1 MASNAAEI
9 SQAAAETIDVVA
21 DRLQQ
26 LDAST
31 SGTECVLFCFACRN
45 SQFCI
50 KNGVWH
56 RLTLDEKYQLCRSIG
71 AECIQDE
78 ELRNLLE
85 KKPNPVAYDGFEPSG
100 RMHIAQVYCRSTSHV
115 ASV

>member
-31 SGTECVLFCFACRN
+31 SGNECVLRMLPFAL
-45 SQFCI
+45 
-50 KNGVWH
+50 VVV
-56 RLTLDEKYQLCRSIG
+56 T
-71 AECIQDE
+71 
-78 ELRNLLE
+78 
-85 KKPNPVAYDGFEPSG
+85 PS
-100 RMHIAQVYCRSTSHV
+100 S
-115 ASV
+115 ASRKEFGTG